1 MIDKGMLNFMKS
13 LLERNGFNVAED
25 NLKFQVGNSKLNDI
39 ITFSLPAG
47 HSCPFAQ
54 GLQKLCG
61 IKRHTHDKQQKSTA
75 EQTLWFRDSGRAG
88 REVSLFY
95 RN

>member
-47 HSCPFAQ
+47 HSCPFAPRIA
-54 GLQKLCG
+54 GVVASATPANVTILA
-61 IKRHTHDKQQKSTA
+61 TNENTS
-75 EQTLWFRDSGRAG
+75 FRMGRK
-88 REVSLFY
+88 
-95 RN
+95 